1 METILSLIQKYKA
14 GDAHA
19 SEEICNRMT
28 PLIKKYA
35 SKIHCMEFED
45 AMQELYITL
54 LETLPHLT
62 PSKPEAQCLKYITT
76 AVHNRYRS
84 LCKTYLSIPIT
95 ENIEDYQFSL
105 TSLPEFDD
113 GYQDICTYI
122 HSLPE
127 KGMQRKIMTLYFF
140 QHKTDTEIAQEVHMS
155 RQYVNRL
162 KKKLISD
169 YFQR

>member
-84 LCKTYLSIPIT
+84 LCKTYPTPDIPFI
-95 ENIEDYQFSL
+95 NAGFRNSDS
-105 TSLPEFDD
+105 
-113 GYQDICTYI
+113 
-122 HSLPE
+122 
-127 KGMQRKIMTLYFF
+127 QRTCSCSSM
-140 QHKTDTEIAQEVHMS
+140 VS
-155 RQYVNRL
+155 RQSV
-162 KKKLISD
+162 
-169 YFQR
+169 FF